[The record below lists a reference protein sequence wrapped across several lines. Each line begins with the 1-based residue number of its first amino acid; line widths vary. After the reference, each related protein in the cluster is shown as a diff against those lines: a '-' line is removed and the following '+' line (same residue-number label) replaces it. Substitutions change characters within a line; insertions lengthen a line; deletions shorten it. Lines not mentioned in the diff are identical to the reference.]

1 MNAHECQPP
10 TFITHECKEKVC
22 LIGSESCP
30 FFKILAILHRNVE
43 LLIRA
48 RYSNPLPPP
57 PCPPKL
63 INIPTN
69 PMRYAGPE
77 FLNRLAAHTPL
88 PMIVDAECG
97 MPLDLLRWEC
107 LWDDNADDSGEIIPH
122 SHRLL

>member
-1 MNAHECQPP
+1 MLSSTIPCRGKVAFYIPTCGSKDNVNKMNAHECQPP

-77 FLNRLAAHTPL
+77 FLNRLA
-88 PMIVDAECG
+88 M
-97 MPLDLLRWEC
+97 
-107 LWDDNADDSGEIIPH
+107 
-122 SHRLL
+122 